1 MTDSAILDAFF
12 EECEDL
18 LVALSDG
25 LEDMRDGRAD
35 DETVNAIF
43 RSVHSIKGAAGAFS
57 LEDLVG
63 FAHTF
68 ETVLDDVRSQ
78 KLKTDDNLLRVLQRA
93 GDILANLVDAAR
105 DDIPADREQVDPV
118 IAELQTFLGEEG
130 LVEEEFVFEALSLS
144 FDGDNSA
151 APFIVEFRPNRAFY
165 ATGNDPALFIAALK
179 ELGTCEVSVDTA
191 DLPESLSAFEWNE
204 GYFTWRIKVSDQQ
217 NDLAIRDVF
226 QFAEDLCDLQI
237 SEDITDEPGSTEGGS
252 AAGIIPNLDIVPLE
266 DKLPSVAIE
275 DVVPSTGNEAAPTP
289 SQRSEKPTKRA
300 GSTLRVDPERV
311 DRLINAV
318 GELIINQSVISQR
331 INEASL
337 PNSAELFGD
346 LDDYKLLAR
355 EIQEGVM
362 SIRAQPV
369 KPLFQRMLRIGREA
383 ADATGKDVALVTEGD
398 ATEVD
403 KIVVERLADPLTHM
417 VRNAI
422 DHGIE
427 TPEDREASGKP
438 RTGTLRLTASQRSG
452 SIVIEIIDDG
462 AGLNRK
468 RIKEIAVSKGLIAA
482 DAILSEQEID
492 HLLFAPG
499 FSTATSVT
507 NLSGRGVG
515 MDVVKTAITALGGR
529 IAISSV
535 AGQGTTFSI
544 TLPLT
549 LAVMDGMIIHV
560 GGQTMVVP
568 IASILET
575 IRPSAADLAE
585 IGLHNKLL
593 RIRGEYVPII
603 DLAARLGVEPGSDML
618 TDRVL
623 LLIQTESVSQC
634 ALAVDDIFDQRQVV
648 VKSMQVSY
656 GEIAGISGATILGDG
671 KIALIIDPDAIAAV
685 QPNELNAQG
694 QIQNEV
700 AHAATR

>member
-25 LEDMRDGRAD
+25 LEDMREGRAD
-35 DETVNAIF
+35 GETVNAVF
-43 RSVHSIKGAAGAFS
+43 RAVHSIKGAAGAFS
-57 LEDLVG
+57 LDDLVG

-68 ETVLDDVRSQ
+68 ETVLDEVRSD
-78 KLKTDDNLLRVLQRA
+78 KLETDDELLRVLQRA

-105 DDIPADREQVDPV
+105 DDIPADRDQVDPV
-118 IAELQTFLGEEG
+118 IAELQSFLGAED

-144 FDGDNSA
+144 FDGDDSGA
-151 APFIVEFRPNRAFY
+151 RFVVHFRPGQEFY
-165 ATGNDPALFIAALK
+165 ATGNDPALFIAALQA
-179 ELGTCEVSVDTA
+179 LGPCEISVETS
-191 DLPESLSAFEWNE
+191 DLPEDFT
-204 GYFTWRIKVSDQQ
+204 GFTWNDGYLTWQVTVADQQ

-237 SEDITDEPGSTEGGS
+237 TEAHVDEP
-252 AAGIIPNLDIVPLE
+252 APAIDIG
-266 DKLPSVAIE
+266 LP
-275 DVVPSTGNEAAPTP
+275 DVVPTVDLTPVEPAPASDAPADTP
-289 SQRSEKPTKRA
+289 AKTEKPAKRA
-300 GSTLRVDPERV
+300 ASTLRVDPERV

-331 INEASL
+331 IDEAEL
-337 PNSAELFGD
+337 PNSAELYGD

-362 SIRAQPV
+362 AIRAQPV

-383 ADATGKDVALVTEGD
+383 ADATGKDVNLITEGE

-417 VRNAI
+417 IRNAI

-427 TPEDREASGKP
+427 TPEDRAATDKP
-438 RTGTLRLTASQRSG
+438 QTGTLRLTASQRSG

-468 RIKEIAVSKGLIAA
+468 RIREIAINKGLITEDAA
-482 DAILSEQEID
+482 LSEQEID

-499 FSTATSVT
+499 FSTASVVT

-549 LAVMDGMIIHV
+549 LAVMDGMIIHI

-575 IRPSAADLAE
+575 IRPSPADIAE
-585 IGLHNKLL
+585 IGLSNHLL

-603 DLAARLGVEPGSDML
+603 DLASRLGVTPNATSL

-623 LLIQTESVSQC
+623 LLLQTESVSQC
-634 ALAVDDIFDQRQVV
+634 ALAVDDILDQRQVV
-648 VKSMQVSY
+648 VKSMQGSY
-656 GEIAGISGATILGDG
+656 GEISGISGATILGDG
-671 KIALIIDPDAIAAV
+671 KIALIIDPDAISAV
-685 QPNELNAQG
+685 PASEVNAQRKA
-694 QIQNEV
+694 QNEV
-700 AHAATR
+700 SHATR